1 MSEEL
6 EQGSDLVIKLLKVLK
21 TKGQKELGRLATD
34 SRRLLE
40 LRSLRKDRIKMYE
53 KLGKEVEALIA
64 AGDITHPGLIR
75 GVQRIQV
82 LDEQIERLDQE
93 EES

>member
-21 TKGQKELGRLATD
+21 NKGQKELGRLATD
-34 SRRLLE
+34 SRRVLE
-40 LRSLRKDRIKMYE
+40 LRSLKKDRIKMYE

-75 GVQRIQV
+75 GVQRIQS
-82 LDEQIERLDQE
+82 LDEQIDRLDQE
-93 EES
+93 EET

>member
-21 TKGQKELGRLATD
+21 NKGQKELGRLATD

-40 LRSLRKDRIKMYE
+40 LRSLKKDRIKMYE

-75 GVQRIQV
+75 GVQRIQS
-82 LDEQIERLDQE
+82 LDEQIDRLDQE
-93 EES
+93 EET

>member
-1 MSEEL
+1 MSDEV